1 MKSQPKL
8 VMLPGMDGTGDLF
21 APFLECIPQIET
33 QIIPLP
39 QTGAQDYDSL
49 AAYVREQLPDGDF
62 YLLAES
68 FSGPIGALLAADGV
82 PGLQGVIFVATFL
95 SIPSPWAVCVG
106 RRLPLQGVMRLPF
119 SSWTQRRLLLGPDV
133 GDDFLQHFTAA
144 VRSIPT
150 ATLKARLETL
160 QHLHWRHEPVSSPS
174 IYLQATD
181 DYLVSPAKRWKSNSI
196 SQTTVWCASRALTF
210 CSRPTPPPAPAP
222 CWTPYPF
229 GKAAGAQPGPDVIRH
244 KGVYSDE
251 VHGIEAAHVQ
261 TYKLGRFGDSM
272 RIALVRRV

>member
-49 AAYVREQLPDGDF
+49 AAYVREQLPDDDF

-106 RRLPLQGVMRLPF
+106 RRLPLQGMMRLPF

-160 QHLHWRHEPVSSPS
+160 QHLHWRREPVSSPS

-181 DYLVSPAKRWKSNSI
+181 DYLVSP
-196 SQTTVWCASRALTF
+196 
-210 CSRPTPPPAPAP
+210 
-222 CWTPYPF
+222 
-229 GKAAGAQPGPDVIRH
+229 GKALEIQQHFPDNR
-244 KGVYSDE
+244 
-251 VHGIEAAHVQ
+251 
-261 TYKLGRFGDSM
+261 
-272 RIALVRRV
+272 LVRIQGPHFLLQANPAACARTLLDTLSIWESRQRAARS